1 MGGRSVPCG
10 PGWRIHP
17 CGRDA
22 GTAIRNL
29 DDREPGE
36 PSSEWRNRGN
46 ASTVRRHVVVAAM
59 GATDRLIGR
68 DDSAVAA
75 VVVERNL
82 CRNRRGRHRKA
93 VRMAGQRE
101 LRTQECRHRKY
112 RNAQIPSSLA
122 MVGHGSSLLRTG
134 CVALI
139 QIKRAQA
146 QFRPSADRCK
156 EAANS
161 LLRRAGRA
169 EATGWQP
176 ARTTGHDAAR

>member
-1 MGGRSVPCG
+1 MGGWSVPCG

-17 CGRDA
+17 CGPYA
-22 GTAIRNL
+22 GTAIRDL
-29 DDREPGE
+29 DDRQPGE
-36 PSSEWRNRGN
+36 PCSDKEWRNRRD

-68 DDSAVAA
+68 GDSAVAA

-93 VRMAGQRE
+93 VCMAGQRE
-101 LRTQECRHRKY
+101 LRTQERRHRKY

-122 MVGHGSSLLRTG
+122 KVGHGSSLLRIG

-139 QIKRAQA
+139 QIKVSTKR
-146 QFRPSADRCK
+146 S
-156 EAANS
+156 S
-161 LLRRAGRA
+161 L
-169 EATGWQP
+169 
-176 ARTTGHDAAR
+176 